1 LTVADEITSKV
12 LRSIR
17 DGIAALDVK
26 IDSFRDETNKRMDGL
41 DQRVMVMEH
50 ILRDV
55 HGYVLILNR
64 RVTKLEKRT
73 G

>member
-1 LTVADEITSKV
+1 VADEVTPKILRQIRESIEKLDAKV
-12 LRSIR
+12 DKR
-17 DGIAALDVK
+17 
-26 IDSFRDETNKRMDGL
+26 FDETNNRLDGL
-41 DQRVMVMEH
+41 DQRVMVVEH

-64 RVTKLEKRT
+64 RVTKLEKNA